1 MGEKGSF
8 FYYGFFRIYLIYVE
22 GCIKI
27 IDFWKEDFFYNSFI
41 LNIFILVVKEWT
53 LIYGFYSVY

>member
-8 FYYGFFRIYLIYVE
+8 FHHGLLRIHLIYAE
-22 GCIKI
+22 GCTKI
-27 IDFWKEDFFYNSFI
+27 IDFWKEDSPHNSFI

-53 LIYGFYSVY
+53 LIYGFYSAH